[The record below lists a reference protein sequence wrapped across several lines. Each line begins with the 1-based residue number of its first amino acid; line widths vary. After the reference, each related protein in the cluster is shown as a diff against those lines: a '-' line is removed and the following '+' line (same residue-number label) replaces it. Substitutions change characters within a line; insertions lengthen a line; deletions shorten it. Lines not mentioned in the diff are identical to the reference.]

1 MYVGFKFACTIFCAV
16 EDGGSERVIIR
27 TGGGQESN
35 NGATIFS
42 FLISRGSKY
51 AHYYYLPQAKVQLSG
66 GGGGI
71 LFNYFSSTPWK
82 LQLSSRTWRGSTGI
96 REGTIKCAYA
106 YMLLRSIF
114 MCL

>member
-66 GGGGI
+66 GAFRLNISAVLHGSCN
-71 LFNYFSSTPWK
+71 F
-82 LQLSSRTWRGSTGI
+82 LQGHGGSTGI

-106 YMLLRSIF
+106 YLLLRSIF